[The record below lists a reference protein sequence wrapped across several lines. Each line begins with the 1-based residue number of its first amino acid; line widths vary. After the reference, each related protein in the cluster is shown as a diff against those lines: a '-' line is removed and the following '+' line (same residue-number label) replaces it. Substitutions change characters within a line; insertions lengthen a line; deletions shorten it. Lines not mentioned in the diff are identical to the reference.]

1 MVEATGISAASLR
14 KKLRRQRRAQ
24 PLAYRRQAADAAART
39 LAALPEFR
47 RARRIAV
54 YWTHGP
60 ELDTTPLIR
69 RAHKQGKIVYFPVL
83 GPPPTHRLHF
93 AAWQRG
99 EKLIRNRFGI
109 PEPLQRKTIRPRFL
123 DLMVVPLVGFDR
135 AGNRLG
141 MGGGYYD
148 RTLAYLPRRRLWRRP
163 RLVALAFE
171 CQQVEALP
179 SQPWDIAVDT
189 IVTES
194 GVIRSAGTTTTMEST
209 CSTG

>member
-1 MVEATGISAASLR
+1 MVDSPPHSTASLR
-14 KKLRRQRRAQ
+14 KKLRRQRRAL
-24 PLAYRRQAADAAART
+24 PLAYRRQAAVAASRT

-47 RARRIAV
+47 RARRIGV

-60 ELDTTPLIR
+60 ELDTTPLIL

-93 AAWQRG
+93 AAWRRG
-99 EKLIRNRFGI
+99 ERLIRNRFGI
-109 PEPLQRKTIRPRFL
+109 PEPLQHKTIRARFL

-135 AGNRLG
+135 EGNRLG

-163 RLVALAFE
+163 RLFAVAFD
-171 CQQVEALP
+171 CQRVEALP
-179 SQPWDIAVDT
+179 SQPWDIAVDA

-194 GVIRSAGTTTTMEST
+194 GVVRTAGTST
-209 CSTG
+209 HKEYA